1 VPRID
6 CPYGTLVIG
15 AELPALHADERAHVA
30 TLAPVRQREFML
42 GRSAMRAALGLDVP
56 ILPDD
61 RGAPLL
67 PTGWV
72 GSISHKGDLAGALVA
87 HDEGARVGLDLELA
101 APSRLPIERRI
112 LTARE
117 RDSIT
122 GAHITLAFSIKEAIY
137 KAIDPY
143 VRRYVGFTEVDL
155 VLGERGICTVTT
167 ALPFRIEAW
176 WCEHAGH
183 WVAAVRARPST

>member
-1 VPRID
+1 
-6 CPYGTLVIG
+6 
-15 AELPALHADERAHVA
+15 
-30 TLAPVRQREFML
+30 VRQREFVL
-42 GRSAMRAALGLDVP
+42 GRSAMRAALGQDVA

-61 RGAPLL
+61 RGAPVM
-67 PTGWV
+67 PAGWI
-72 GSISHKGDLAGALVA
+72 GSISHKGDVAAALIA
-87 HDEGARVGLDLELA
+87 RDEGARVGLDLELA

-117 RDSIT
+117 RESIV
-122 GAHITLAFSIKEAIY
+122 GARITLAFSIKEAIY

-143 VRRYVGFTEVDL
+143 VRRYVGFTEVELALGDL
-155 VLGERGICTVTT
+155 GVCAVTT

-183 WVAAVRARPST
+183 WVTAARARQTSP